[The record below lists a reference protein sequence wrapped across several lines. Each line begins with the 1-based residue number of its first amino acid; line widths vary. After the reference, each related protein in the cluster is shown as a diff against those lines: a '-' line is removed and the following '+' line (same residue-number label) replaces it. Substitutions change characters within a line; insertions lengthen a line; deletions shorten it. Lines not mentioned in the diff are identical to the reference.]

1 MKKLMLAA
9 AAALAVVLAP
19 AAAPALAAV
28 PGVSTGGVSGVTF
41 SAAKVNGGVDPNG
54 AETTWYFEYG
64 TTRRYGSRTG
74 VASAGSGTSGKRVSA
89 DLSGLTP
96 NTTYHFRLVASNA
109 SGVRSGADKTFK
121 TKKQPLGLTIAAAPN
136 PVVLGQATTISGTLS
151 GTGNAGKPVALQ
163 QRPFPFTAPWAPVGN
178 AVVTD
183 ANGAFG
189 FPLLTGIP
197 ATTQF
202 RVVTVDK
209 PTVESPVL
217 TLPIAVRVKTNVSRT
232 SKVKRGSLV
241 RFSGTI
247 RPARAGAQFAIQKRT
262 SDGQW
267 ATLAGSITRG
277 GGQTFSGYSKRV
289 RISRGGTYRV
299 FVLINDGNLASGI
312 GREVKITTV
321 R

>member
-1 MKKLMLAA
+1 MQKIVLAA
-9 AAALAVVLAP
+9 VTALLALTAP
-19 AAAPALAAV
+19 AAAQAAA
-28 PGVSTGGVSGVTF
+28 PGVATGGASKVTSS
-41 SAAKVNGGVDPNG
+41 SATVAGKVDPNG
-54 AETTWYFEYG
+54 LETTYYFEYG
-64 TTRRYGSRTG
+64 TSRAYGGRTAVQPAG
-74 VASAGSGTSGKRVSA
+74 KGGSAKTFRV
-89 DLSGLTP
+89 DLTGLPANDTIH
-96 NTTYHFRLVASNA
+96 YRLVASNA
-109 SGVRSGADKTFK
+109 SGVRSGSNRSFK
-121 TKKQPLGLTIAAAPN
+121 TKKQPLGLQIAATPN
-136 PVVLGQATTISGTLS
+136 PVVLGQPTTVSGQLT

-163 QRPFPFTAPWAPVGN
+163 QRPFPFTAPWAQVGN
-178 AVVTD
+178 AIVTD

-202 RVVTVDK
+202 RVVTTDG
-209 PTVESPVL
+209 PRVESPVL
-217 TLPIAVRVKTNVSRT
+217 TLPLAVRVKTNVSDT
-232 SKVKRGSLV
+232 TKVKRGSLV

-262 SDGQW
+262 RDGQW

-277 GGQTFSGYSKRV
+277 GGQTFSGYTKRV
-289 RISRGGTYRV
+289 RIRSGGTYRV

>member
-1 MKKLMLAA
+1 MKRLILAA
-9 AAALAVVLAP
+9 VAALAVLAAP
-19 AAAPALAAV
+19 GAAAARADA
-28 PGVSTGGVSGVTF
+28 PGVSTGNVTNKTF
-41 SAAKVNGGVDPNG
+41 SAAKLNGSVDPNG
-54 AETTWYFEYG
+54 APTTFYFEYG
-64 TTRRYGSRTG
+64 PTQRYGSRTADLPAG
-74 VASAGSGTSGKRVSA
+74 NGGSAKRVSA
-89 DLSGLTP
+89 DVSGLTP
-96 NTTYHFRLVASNA
+96 NTKYHFRLVASNA
-109 SGVRSGADKTFK
+109 SGVRSGADKTF
-121 TKKQPLGLTIAAAPN
+121 TTNKQPLGLSITAAPN
-136 PVVLGQATTISGTLS
+136 PVVLGQPTTVSGQLT
-151 GTGNAGKPVALQ
+151 GTGNAGRAVALQ

-202 RVVTVDK
+202 RVVTVEK
-209 PTVESPVL
+209 PNVESPVL
-217 TLPIAVRVKTNVSRT
+217 TLPLAVRVKTNVSKT
-232 SKVKRGSLV
+232 SRVKRGSLV

-277 GGQTFSGYSKRV
+277 GGATYSGYTKSV
-289 RISRGGTYRV
+289 RIRRGGTYRV

-312 GREVKITTV
+312 GREVKISTV